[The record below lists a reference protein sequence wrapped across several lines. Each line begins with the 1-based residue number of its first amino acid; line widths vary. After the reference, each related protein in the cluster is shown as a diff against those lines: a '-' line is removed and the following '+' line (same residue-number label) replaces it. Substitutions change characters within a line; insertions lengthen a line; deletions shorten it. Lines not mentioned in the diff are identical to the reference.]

1 MHITKRVVVV
11 SLLIANISLVLAGA
25 QPAAASDESAIRAA
39 DTAWSQACGNKD
51 LDKCVSFYADTSSV
65 FPYNAPIATGLD
77 QIRQVWT
84 HLMAESGFGLSFG
97 PTKIEIAR
105 SGDMAYEIG
114 TFDLKTNDAQG
125 NATST
130 LGKYVVV
137 WKKQPNHDW
146 KAVADIFNTDK

>member
-1 MHITKRVVVV
+1 M
-11 SLLIANISLVLAGA
+11 IA
-25 QPAAASDESAIRAA
+25 PFRAA

-51 LDKCVSFYADTSSV
+51 LDKCVSFYADTASV
-65 FPYNAPIATGLD
+65 FPYNAPIATGMD

-84 HLMAESGFGLSFG
+84 HLMAEPGFGLSFG
-97 PTKIEIAR
+97 PTKIEIAK

-130 LGKYVVV
+130 RGKYVVV